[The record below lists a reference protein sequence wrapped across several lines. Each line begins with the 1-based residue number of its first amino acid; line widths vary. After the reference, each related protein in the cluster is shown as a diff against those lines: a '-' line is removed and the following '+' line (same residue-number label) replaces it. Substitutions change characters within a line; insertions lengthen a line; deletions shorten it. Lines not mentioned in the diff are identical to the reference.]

1 MGDAQSSLWDRALKE
16 LREDSKTEEL
26 IIAYES
32 ILEAQADKIR
42 GENQQPSGQPEK
54 FSKVIK
60 LEMDQIEDK
69 MWKIRLDPKHS
80 IVIREQINRIAKTVK
95 KFSGILTVAAS
106 FDPVHAGVAW
116 AGVSAILPVCTLAFF
131 GT

>member
-26 IIAYES
+26 IVAYES

-42 GENQQPSGQPEK
+42 RENQQLFSQPEK

-60 LEMDQIEDK
+60 LGLDQIENK
-69 MWKIRLDPKHS
+69 MWKIQLDPEHP
-80 IVIREQINRIAKTVK
+80 IVIREQINRIAKSVK
-95 KFSGILTVAAS
+95 KFSGILAVAAS
-106 FDPVHAGVAW
+106 FHPIHAGVAW
-116 AGVSAILPVCTLAFF
+116 AGVSAILPVCTLACF